1 VSAFFWLQDQGM
13 KEFFNV
19 QTPDQLYRKMD
30 RFRALSSE
38 KVSLEDSLH
47 RVLHED
53 MLSPS
58 NLPEFPRST
67 VDGFA
72 VRAEDTFGTSEKNP
86 AILRIV
92 AEIPMGQISDIELR
106 DGEAIKVATGGMVPK
121 GANAVEMVEYTEFVD
136 PHTIHVFK
144 VLSPLENVVQVA
156 EDIKAGEI
164 VLRQGHWIRPQDV
177 GLMAAIGKT
186 DLFVYRRPR
195 VAIISS
201 GDEIVPVE
209 TSPKPGEVRDIN
221 RYTVF
226 SMVQESGGLPTFLG
240 IAKDRFDD
248 LKEKIELGLCQAD
261 MVVFTGGSSVGT
273 LDLTGEV
280 LQVFP
285 ATEILGHGISIR
297 PGKPTLLADI
307 GGKPFLGLPGH
318 PVSAIVI
325 FHFFGKPILRIL
337 SGFSREGI
345 WHQTKVRAKTTRN
358 IPSVPGREDY
368 VRVKLEERDGVLLAD
383 PVFGKSGA
391 IRHLT
396 QANGLIR
403 IDINEEGLEAG
414 EEADV
419 VLI

>member
-13 KEFFNV
+13 KEFFKV

-47 RVLHED
+47 RVLYED

-144 VLSPLENVVQVA
+144 VLSPLENVIQVA